1 MCVIRLRLWST
12 CQRSCMMLRKC
23 LMPNSSGKLS
33 FLKTQTHKHTRQCL
47 ILVLIQGHWQRGYT
61 RAFSLAQVF
70 LLAVFS
76 DPYPSV
82 THTFHQVE
90 LSLLYQVI
98 KISSNWHIHK
108 DTHSNTLCTLSMCPW
123 VNWQFG
129 PNHQTKHIWTS
140 SLRLFFNRLRSKT
153 TWNGLFNLS
162 LTQNQAYNILFCPGN
177 DLTVYIHQLGS
188 E

>member
-12 CQRSCMMLRKC
+12 CQQYCMMLRKC

-33 FLKTQTHKHTRQCL
+33 FLKTQTHKHTCQFL
-47 ILVLIQGHWQRGYT
+47 ILVLIQGHWQRGYM
-61 RAFSLAQVF
+61 RAF
-70 LLAVFS
+70 LLALFS

-123 VNWQFG
+123 VNWQFELLLLG
-129 PNHQTKHIWTS
+129 F
-140 SLRLFFNRLRSKT
+140 FFNLLRSKT

-162 LTQNQAYNILFCPGN
+162 LTRNQAYNVLFCPGN
-177 DLTVYIHQLGS
+177 DLTLYISPAGVRVEISGTLFVF
-188 E
+188 